1 MANTINFSI
10 RVVDEDGNPLE
21 GISVWVADKAFF
33 SSGNITEYTDED
45 GWTEF
50 SFYNYLDS
58 YIDAKV
64 CVDNNEMM
72 DYFFNDGDT
81 TSFTISGK

>member
-45 GWTEF
+45 G
-50 SFYNYLDS
+50 
-58 YIDAKV
+58 
-64 CVDNNEMM
+64 
-72 DYFFNDGDT
+72 
-81 TSFTISGK
+81 